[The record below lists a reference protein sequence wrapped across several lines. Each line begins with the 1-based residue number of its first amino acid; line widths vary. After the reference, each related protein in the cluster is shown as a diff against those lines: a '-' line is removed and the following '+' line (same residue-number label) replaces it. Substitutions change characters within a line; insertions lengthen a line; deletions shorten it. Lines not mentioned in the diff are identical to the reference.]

1 MKGTEVDCMT
11 GYINNIL
18 TADSGY
24 EYGYI
29 TGDDG
34 NSYYF
39 DERHL
44 SGKVNSQIFSTR
56 ICNAYG

>member
-1 MKGTEVDCMT
+1 MT

-34 NSYYF
+34 QAYYF
-39 DERHL
+39 DERFL
-44 SGKVNSQIFSTR
+44 SGKTE
-56 ICNAYG
+56 

>member
-1 MKGTEVDCMT
+1 MT

-18 TADSGY
+18 TANSGY

-34 NSYYF
+34 NVYYF
-39 DERHL
+39 DESFLNER
-44 SGKVNSQIFSTR
+44 TR
-56 ICNAYG
+56 MTDCDLRPYFDALAPR